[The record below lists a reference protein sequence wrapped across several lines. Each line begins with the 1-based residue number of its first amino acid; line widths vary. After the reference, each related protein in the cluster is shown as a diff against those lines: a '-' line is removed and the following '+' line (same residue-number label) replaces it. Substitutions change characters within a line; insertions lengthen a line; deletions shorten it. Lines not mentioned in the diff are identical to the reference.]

1 VAGRAGRDVV
11 AGDDFV
17 VVREGDVLRFLMGRE
32 SSSSLS
38 WFMLCEGAGG
48 RLEFKSSL
56 PSLLSGDEG

>member
-38 WFMLCEGAGG
+38 WFMLCE
-48 RLEFKSSL
+48 
-56 PSLLSGDEG
+56 